1 MTSLAIW
8 CEGSQLDASCECNYD
23 VHFNLWT
30 NVNPYTLDIGIKLKY
45 FSKLDS
51 ICIYFPFGLNKDNIS
66 DLGGTITKTKEMLNA
81 VFNESYTKEEAEEP
95 KQISIKENQ
104 KSLFYVY
111 KLDVEND
118 IDIIKKY
125 EGSIL
130 AIKLKDKKSLQNGT
144 EYYFRIRIDDE
155 KLSELV
161 EKRKN
166 ISNIFSA
173 LLVENDFIDF
183 RLNDWRSLHN
193 ESLIEHVRDNKA
205 KNYGMKKVNF
215 FVMTNGDTEIKS
227 NTKKSERKLET
238 GAWEEYLDKLKKD
251 SVILAHQWQKLPE
264 ENMTNFNSFN
274 AYLRFKKQWFNVQ
287 TVAWYLLIIISINVL
302 SSLIWELIKIFNKA
316 IFK

>member
-8 CEGSQLDASCECNYD
+8 CEGSQLNDSCKCNYD

-45 FSKLDS
+45 FSKLDN
-51 ICIYFPFGLNKDNIS
+51 ICLYFPFRLNKSNLS
-66 DLGGTITKTKEMLNA
+66 DLGGTITQTKEMLNA
-81 VFNESYTKEEAEEP
+81 VFNESYTKEESDEP
-95 KQISIKENQ
+95 KQIAIKENQ
-104 KSLFYVY
+104 KVIFYVY

-118 IDIIKKY
+118 IDIREKY

-130 AIKLKDKKSLQNGT
+130 AINLKDKKSLQDGI
-144 EYYFRIRIDDE
+144 EYYFRIRIID
-155 KLSELV
+155 KNLSELV

-166 ISNIFSA
+166 ISNIFNA

-205 KNYGMKKVNF
+205 KDYGMKKVNF

-238 GAWEEYLDKLKKD
+238 GSWEKYLDKLKKD

-264 ENMTNFNSFN
+264 DNRENFNSFN

-287 TVAWYLLIIISINVL
+287 TVTWYLLIIISINLL
-302 SSLIWELIKIFNKA
+302 SSLIWELIKFLTKLY
-316 IFK
+316 